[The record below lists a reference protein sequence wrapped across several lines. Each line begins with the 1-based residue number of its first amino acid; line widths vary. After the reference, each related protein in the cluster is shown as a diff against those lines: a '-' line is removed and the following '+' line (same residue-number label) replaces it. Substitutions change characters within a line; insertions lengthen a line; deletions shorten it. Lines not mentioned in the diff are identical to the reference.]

1 MKFFLFALVQLKD
14 GLKKPSQLTNVI
26 KRKLVSFVRKST
38 IAADVLEGEHRLQTK
53 NATRWNSQVK
63 MIRSVLSIPESKLS
77 LLEGAPC
84 LSSYDRNILRDLI
97 EILAPFEEATDF
109 VQTENIPSAGYVLPC
124 VRGLLHHVEQ
134 CSTRYHSSFVL
145 ALKTSLNR
153 RMPYYQDSE
162 TYVLAAMLDPRFK
175 LRWCHED
182 EKSGYKELLNQEAMR
197 FVSSTSEP
205 AEPEGRAE
213 PAPPKRKKSLFNYM
227 ESEIAADTENTGG
240 DIDRYL
246 AASCVEI
253 TTNPATYWSENTMN
267 YPSLEPVARRL
278 LSVPSS
284 SAPVERLFSIAGR
297 VFTPIR
303 CQLKDKRFEKLMF
316 IRCNNSVVDK

>member
-1 MKFFLFALVQLKD
+1 M
-14 GLKKPSQLTNVI
+14 
-26 KRKLVSFVRKST
+26 VSFVRKST
-38 IAADVLEGEHRLQTK
+38 IAADILEGEHRLQTE

-109 VQTENIPSAGYVLPC
+109 VPTENIPSAGYVLPC
-124 VRGLLHHVEQ
+124 VRGLQHHVEK

-153 RMPYYQDSE
+153 RMPYYQESE

-175 LRWCHED
+175 LRWCHEN
-182 EKSGYKELLNQEAMR
+182 EKTGFKELLNQEAMN
-197 FVSSTSEP
+197 FVSSTS
-205 AEPEGRAE
+205 EPEGRAE
-213 PAPPKRKKSLFNYM
+213 PAPPPPKKNKSLFNYM
-227 ESEIAADTENTGG
+227 ESEEVDTGNTDG

-246 AASCVEI
+246 ATSCDEM
-253 TTNPATYWSENTMN
+253 TTNPATYWSENTRN

-303 CQLKDKRFEKLMF
+303 CQIKDRRFEQLMF
-316 IRCNNSVVDK
+316 IRCNNSVNC